1 MGTDQAQ
8 HGALDCSLLTVCVD
22 EETRAVLTQSAPY
35 FVHGEMA
42 GALTEYTQVDRNT
55 RALQRAL
62 HSRAVLVVVD
72 FDRDREQALGATQA
86 LFQMFRSH
94 AAIVGIGS
102 STDAGSVLEAMRVGC
117 ADFLSKPL
125 GFEQVAESLARLEVR
140 WAPEEQFQQNRGQV
154 LVLLGTKGGV
164 GTTTLA
170 VHLGTFLARTQGKKT
185 LLIDHHQQLGHV
197 CLYLGMDANYY
208 SFQEMVKSVDR
219 LDLSL
224 LNSFVAHH
232 ASGLDVLASP
242 DSFNLAA
249 ATQAEDEVQTLEFLR
264 TQYDFVLL
272 DCSLGL
278 TEVNLAL
285 MEHSDEFYLVSTPDV
300 AALRDLSRYVDRLL
314 QTSHFEGKMQ
324 VAINRYSS
332 ESAVSLEQIQTAVR
346 LPIAVTVP
354 NDYFKLLQAI
364 NEGKPISP
372 EKNTELV
379 RQFRKWAGRLC
390 AISAPTPV
398 QPTGGK
404 RFFRF
409 WQ

>member
-1 MGTDQAQ
+1 MEVAQ
-8 HGALDCSLLTVCVD
+8 LQFGAPDCGLLTVCVD
-22 EETRAVLTQSAPY
+22 EETKAALAQSAPY
-35 FVHGEMA
+35 FVQGQST
-42 GALTEYTQVDRNT
+42 GDLSEYAQADRNT
-55 RALQRAL
+55 RLLQRAL
-62 HSRAVLVVVD
+62 HGRVVIVVD
-72 FDRDREQALGATQA
+72 FDRDREQALVATDS
-86 LFQMFRSH
+86 LYQMFRSH

-102 STDAGSVLEAMRVGC
+102 NMDAGSVLGAMRAGC
-117 ADFLSKPL
+117 VDFFSKPL
-125 GFEQVAESLARLEVR
+125 DLEQVVGALQRLKVR
-140 WAPEEQFQQNRGQV
+140 WSPEEHFQQNRGQV
-154 LVLLGTKGGV
+154 LALIGTKGGV

-170 VHLGTFLARTQGKKT
+170 VHLGTFLARSKGKKT

-208 SFQEMVKSVDR
+208 SFQEMVKNVDR

-242 DSFNLAA
+242 DTFNLTT
-249 ATQAEDEVQTLEFLR
+249 ATQAEAEVQTLEFLR

-272 DCSLGL
+272 DCSFGL
-278 TEVNLAL
+278 TDVNLAL
-285 MEHSDEFYLVSTPDV
+285 MENSDEFYLVSTPDV
-300 AALRDLSRYVDRLL
+300 AALRDLSRHVDRLL
-314 QTSHFEGKMQ
+314 QTSNFEGRMQ

-372 EKNTELV
+372 EKNTEFV
-379 RQFRKWAGRLC
+379 RQFRKWTDRVC
-390 AISAPTPV
+390 AAQAPGAAPQTK
-398 QPTGGK
+398 TR
-404 RFFRF
+404 RFFGL
-409 WQ
+409 WK

>member
-1 MGTDQAQ
+1 
-8 HGALDCSLLTVCVD
+8 
-22 EETRAVLTQSAPY
+22 
-35 FVHGEMA
+35 MA
-42 GALTEYTQVDRNT
+42 GDLTEYTQADRNT
-55 RALQRAL
+55 RVLQRAL

-72 FDRDREQALGATQA
+72 FDRDREQALGATKA
-86 LFQMFRSH
+86 MLQMFRSH

-102 STDAGSVLEAMRVGC
+102 STDAGSVLEAMRAGC
-117 ADFLSKPL
+117 VDFLPKPL

-242 DSFNLAA
+242 DTFNLAA
-249 ATQAEDEVQTLEFLR
+249 TTQAEDEVQTLEFLR
-264 TQYDFVLL
+264 SQYDFVLL

-278 TEVNLAL
+278 TEANLAL

-314 QTSHFEGKMQ
+314 QTSHFEGKIQ

-332 ESAVSLEQIQTAVR
+332 ESAVSMEQIQTAVR

-364 NEGKPISP
+364 NEGRPISP
-372 EKNTELV
+372 ERNTELV

-390 AISAPTPV
+390 TVPAPA
-398 QPTGGK
+398 QPAGSK

-409 WQ
+409 WK